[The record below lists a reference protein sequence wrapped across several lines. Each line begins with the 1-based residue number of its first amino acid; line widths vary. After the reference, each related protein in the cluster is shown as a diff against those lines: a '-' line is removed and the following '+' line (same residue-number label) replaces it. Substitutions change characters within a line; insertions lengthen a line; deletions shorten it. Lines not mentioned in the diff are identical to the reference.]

1 MFCSNCGAQLPD
13 DAKVCPSCG
22 TPIASGNEINMKNIA
37 NYAGTKAKDALGTIV
52 NKTAEYS
59 SELKQKS
66 QEMQASMEHQKEQQK
81 EERINNAN
89 NAVLNMLVDAS
100 ERELSTLGSGFMSN
114 FLRTGSLEK
123 GFCTLT
129 EKRIYFKGS
138 CYYKSGNDYK
148 ASREER
154 IVGLKDITGTGLIEV
169 RHWWLKLLALPFI
182 ILAFIFAV
190 ITAEEESAA
199 PLMILFGL
207 IAVVVILVYIFFK
220 QKYFE
225 IAYAGGTIAFKAS
238 SYGFSE
244 IQEFQ
249 KALHKAKDDY
259 DTIK

>member
-1 MFCSNCGAQLPD
+1 MYCSTCGAQLPT

-22 TPIASGNEINMKNIA
+22 TPVASENEINIKDIA
-37 NYAGTKAKDALGTIV
+37 NFAGNKAKDALDTIV
-52 NKTAEYS
+52 NKTAEYG

-66 QEMQASMEHQKEQQK
+66 QEMQESMERQIEQQR

-89 NAVLNMLVDAS
+89 NAVLNMFVDSS
-100 ERELSTLGSGFMSN
+100 EKEISTLGCGFMSN

-129 EKRIYFKGS
+129 QKRIYFKGS
-138 CYYKSGNDYK
+138 CYYKSGSDYK

-154 IVGLKDITGTGLIEV
+154 IVGLKDITGTGFIEI
-169 RHWWLKLLALPFI
+169 RQWWLKLIAALFI
-182 ILAFIFAV
+182 ISTLAFFIITVVEEDAV
-190 ITAEEESAA
+190 IPMSVCG
-199 PLMILFGL
+199 MISIL
-207 IAVVVILVYIFFK
+207 VILVYLFYR

-249 KALHKAKDDY
+249 KALHKAKDAY
-259 DTIK
+259 DMIK